1 MKKFSTWLILA
12 LAVVY
17 WILRIIATYTSMMG
31 MDFMIKPLDTN
42 TEISLLF
49 IALLSFV
56 LIAKRKWLG
65 AIIYLVAYEG
75 YFGFDLYKNF
85 SNIVAGTLSA
95 DAYMNIFF
103 SFIGVILPIVV
114 LFDLM
119 LDQNRKDHPTDKK
132 TDWFYKNQKFDRK
145 MDERTDKNNYRT
157 L

>member
-75 YFGFDLYKNF
+75 YFGFDLYRKF
-85 SNIVAGTLSA
+85 SSIVAGTLSA

-103 SFIGVILPIVV
+103 SFIGVVLPIVV

-132 TDWFYKNQKFDRK
+132 TDWFYKNQKFDRQ